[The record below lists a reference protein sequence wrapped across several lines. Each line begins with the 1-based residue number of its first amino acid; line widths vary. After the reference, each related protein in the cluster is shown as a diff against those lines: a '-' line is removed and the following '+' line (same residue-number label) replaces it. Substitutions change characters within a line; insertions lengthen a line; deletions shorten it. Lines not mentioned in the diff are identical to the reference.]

1 MESLNFSF
9 ANGRFEILGFP
20 DAVKAVALTRQEG
33 KFLADLALHQADLE
47 FALNCLDGINRH
59 PTDAFI
65 QQALWRSAVTHFV
78 KCFSSGARRFLQPN
92 QVLKGQP
99 ELALWAFNY
108 IKELRNKHVAHDD
121 NSLSQSIPGA
131 VINNGTKKF
140 KIEKIF
146 ALPIHADTLMPEN
159 YSNLKLLCDVVLAWV
174 VNQFDLECDRIT
186 AVLEKSSHH
195 DLMRRSE
202 PSFSS
207 AKIEDIGKSRSA

>member
-1 MESLNFSF
+1 MESLNFIF
-9 ANGRFEILGFP
+9 VDGRFEILGFP
-20 DAVKAVALTRQEG
+20 DAVKTIALTRQEG

-47 FALNCLDGINRH
+47 FALNCLEGINRH

-99 ELALWAFNY
+99 EVALWAFNY
-108 IKELRNKHVAHDD
+108 IKELRNKHLAHDD
-121 NSLSQSIPGA
+121 NSLSQSISGA
-131 VINNGTKKF
+131 IINNGKKEF

-146 ALPIHADTLMPEN
+146 ALPIHAETLMAEN
-159 YSNLKLLCDVVLAWV
+159 YSNLKLLCDVVLTWV

-186 AVLEKSSHH
+186 AVLEKANHN

-202 PSFSS
+202 PLFSI
-207 AKIEDIGKSRSA
+207 AKIEDIGISRSA